1 MGRRIRVAFTL
12 VELLVVIAIIGILV
26 ALLLPAV
33 QAAREA
39 ARRSSCANNARQV
52 VLAVHNFESA
62 LRTFPASRNGA
73 GGWSAQVV
81 LLPYLEESA
90 IGQSV
95 DFAVSYSG
103 ATIAG
108 TATKVA
114 GSRIATYLCPSEK
127 NDVQRVD
134 TAKNE
139 FHYPLNYAT
148 NMGIWFVYDPATR
161 TGGEGTFF
169 PGSQLRTADI
179 TDGMSKTICLAEV
192 KGYTSYGRNTGA
204 AGELSIP
211 TNADGL
217 PAPSEKKWG
226 VEVAQNTG
234 HTEWVDGKAHQT
246 GFTTVFLP
254 NTQVTPSWATDDA
267 QGRYDVDWTN
277 MQEGKSETIKTYA
290 AVTSRSYHPGVV
302 QVAMMDG
309 ATRSVSNNIDLQ
321 VWRGASTREGQ
332 EIGGGF

>member
-1 MGRRIRVAFTL
+1 MIRRLRPAFTL

-62 LRTFPASRNGA
+62 VRSFPASRNGA
-73 GGWSAQVV
+73 GGWSAQVA

-95 DFAVSYSG
+95 DLAANYNN
-103 ATIAG
+103 ATLAG
-108 TATKVA
+108 TATQVA
-114 GSRIATYLCPSEK
+114 GLRIATYLCPSEK

-139 FHYPLNYAT
+139 YNYPINYAV
-148 NMGIWFVYDPATR
+148 NLGVWFVYDPATR
-161 TGGEGTFF
+161 TGGEGTFY
-169 PGSQLRTADI
+169 PGSQLRPADI
-179 TDGMSKTICLAEV
+179 VDGMSKSICLAEV
-192 KGYTSYGRNTGA
+192 KGYTPYGRNAGATGD
-204 AGELSIP
+204 IP
-211 TNADGL
+211 VPSNADGI
-217 PAPSEKKWG
+217 PAPKEKKWG
-226 VEVAQNTG
+226 IEVAQNTG
-234 HTEWVDGKAHQT
+234 HTEWVDGRAHQT

-254 NTQVTPSWATDDA
+254 NTQVHPNWATDGT
-267 QGRYDVDWTN
+267 QGQYDVDWTN
-277 MQEGKSETIKTYA
+277 MQEGKSETAKTYA
-290 AVTSRSYHPGVV
+290 AVTARSYHPGVV

-309 ATRSVSNNIDLQ
+309 ATRAVSNNIDLQ
-321 VWRGASTREGQ
+321 VWRAASTREAQDVG
-332 EIGGGF
+332 EGL